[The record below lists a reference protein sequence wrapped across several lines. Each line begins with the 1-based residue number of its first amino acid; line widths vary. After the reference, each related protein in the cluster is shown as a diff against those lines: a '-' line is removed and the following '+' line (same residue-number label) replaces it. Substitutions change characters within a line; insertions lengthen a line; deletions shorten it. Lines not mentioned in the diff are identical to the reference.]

1 MLILASESPRRRE
14 LIKKIT
20 SNFTVI
26 PSNIDESLLHIAP
39 HDLPAEL
46 SKMKAYSVYSKYP
59 NDEVLACDTVVI
71 IDNELLGKPKSKKE
85 AHDMLSK
92 LSNRKHV
99 VISGYTYISK
109 DKEMT
114 RTVRTQ
120 VYFNKLSEETINK
133 YIESGSPMD
142 KAGAYGIQ
150 DEEFNL
156 VNHIEGDFDNVIG
169 LPVNDIKAHVFNQL
183 NIS

>member
-20 SNFTVI
+20 KDFTVI

-46 SKMKAYSVYSKYP
+46 SKMKAYSVFSKYP
-59 NDEVLACDTVVI
+59 NDSVLACDTVVI
-71 IDNELLGKPKSKKE
+71 IDDELLGKPKTKE
-85 AHDMLSK
+85 EAFKMLKK
-92 LSNRKHV
+92 LSGKKHV
-99 VISGYTYISK
+99 VISGYTFVSK
-109 DKEMT
+109 EKEVT
-114 RTVRTQ
+114 RTVRTY
-120 VYFNKLSEETINK
+120 VYFNNLSDDLINR

-150 DEEFNL
+150 DEEFDL
-156 VNHIEGDFDNVIG
+156 VSHIEGDFDNVIG
-169 LPVNDIKAHVFNQL
+169 LPVEDIRTHVFN
-183 NIS
+183 

>member
-1 MLILASESPRRRE
+1 MLILASESPRRKE

-20 SNFTVI
+20 SDFIVV
-26 PSNIDESLLHIAP
+26 PSNVDESLLHITP

-46 SKMKAYSVYSKYP
+46 SKLKAYSVFSKYP

-71 IDNELLGKPKSKKE
+71 LDGELMGKPKTKKE
-85 AHDMLSK
+85 AFDMLSK
-92 LSNRKHV
+92 LSDKKHV

-109 DKEMT
+109 DKEVT
-114 RTVRTQ
+114 RTVRTY
-120 VYFNKLSEETINK
+120 VCFNKLSPELINK

-150 DEEFNL
+150 DEEFDL
-156 VNHIEGDFDNVIG
+156 VSHIEGDFDNVIG
-169 LPVNDIKAHVFNQL
+169 LPVNDIKQHVFNF
-183 NIS
+183 

>member
-1 MLILASESPRRRE
+1 MLILASESPRRKE

-20 SNFTVI
+20 SDFIVV
-26 PSNIDESLLHIAP
+26 PSNVDESLLHITP

-46 SKMKAYSVYSKYP
+46 SKLKAYSVFSKYP

-71 IDNELLGKPKSKKE
+71 LDGELMGKPKTKKE
-85 AHDMLSK
+85 AFDMLSK
-92 LSNRKHV
+92 LSDKKHV

-109 DKEMT
+109 DKEIT
-114 RTVRTQ
+114 RTVRTY
-120 VYFNKLSEETINK
+120 VYFNKLTPELINR

-150 DEEFNL
+150 DEEFDL
-156 VNHIEGDFDNVIG
+156 VSHIEGDFDNVIG
-169 LPVNDIKAHVFNQL
+169 LPVNDIKQHVFNF
-183 NIS
+183 

>member
-1 MLILASESPRRRE
+1 MIILASESPRRRE

-20 SNFTVI
+20 NDFTVI
-26 PSNIDESLLHIAP
+26 PSNVDESLLHIAP

-46 SKMKAYSVYSKYP
+46 SKLKAYSVFSKYP

-71 IDNELLGKPKSKKE
+71 LDGQLMGKPKNKKE
-85 AHDMLSK
+85 AFEMLSK
-92 LSNRKHV
+92 LSNKKHV

-109 DKEMT
+109 DKEIT
-114 RTVRTQ
+114 RTVRTY
-120 VYFNKLSEETINK
+120 VYFNKLSDELINK

-150 DEEFNL
+150 DQDYNL

-169 LPVNDIKAHVFNQL
+169 LPVEDIKKHVFNF
-183 NIS
+183 

>member
-14 LIKKIT
+14 LIKRIT
-20 SNFTVI
+20 NDFTVI
-26 PSNIDESLLHIAP
+26 PSNVDESLLHITP

-46 SKMKAYSVYSKYP
+46 SKLKAYSVFSKYP

-71 IDNELLGKPKSKKE
+71 LNGELMGKPRNKKE
-85 AHDMLSK
+85 AFDMLSK
-92 LSNRKHV
+92 LSNKKHV

-109 DKEMT
+109 DKEIT
-114 RTVRTQ
+114 RTVRTY
-120 VYFNKLSEETINK
+120 VYFNKLSDELINK

-150 DEEFNL
+150 DQQFNL

-169 LPVNDIKAHVFNQL
+169 LPVEDIKKHVFDN
-183 NIS
+183 

>member
-20 SNFTVI
+20 NDFTVI
-26 PSNIDESLLHIAP
+26 PSNVDESILHIAP
-39 HDLPAEL
+39 HDLPGEL
-46 SKMKAYSVYSKYP
+46 SKLKAYSIYSKYP
-59 NDEVLACDTVVI
+59 NDSVLACDTVVI
-71 IDNELLGKPKSKKE
+71 LNGELMGKPKSKKE
-85 AHDMLSK
+85 AFEMLRK
-92 LSNRKHV
+92 LSGKKHV

-109 DKEMT
+109 EKEIT
-114 RTVRTQ
+114 RTVRTY
-120 VYFNKLSEETINK
+120 VYFNNLSDELINE

-150 DEEFNL
+150 DEKYGL

-169 LPVNDIKAHVFNQL
+169 LPVNDIKKHVFN
-183 NIS
+183 S

>member
-20 SNFTVI
+20 NDFVVI
-26 PSNIDESLLHIAP
+26 PSNVDESVLHIAP

-46 SKMKAYSVYSKYP
+46 SKLKAYSVFSQYP
-59 NDEVLACDTVVI
+59 NDSVLACDTVVI
-71 IDNELLGKPKSKKE
+71 LNGELMGKPHSRQE
-85 AHDMLSK
+85 AFDMLSK
-92 LSNRKHV
+92 LSNKKHV

-109 DKEMT
+109 DREIT
-114 RTVRTQ
+114 RTVRTY
-120 VYFNKLSEETINK
+120 VYFNKLSDELINR
-133 YIESGSPMD
+133 YIDSGSPMD

-169 LPVNDIKAHVFNQL
+169 LPVNDIKTHVFDKN
-183 NIS
+183 

>member
-20 SNFTVI
+20 SEFKVI
-26 PSNIDESLLHIAP
+26 PSNVDESILHIAP
-39 HDLPAEL
+39 HDLPGEL
-46 SKMKAYSVYSKYP
+46 SKLKAYSVYANNP
-59 NDEVLACDTVVI
+59 NDSVLACDTVVI
-71 IDNELLGKPKSKKE
+71 LNGELMGKPHSKEE
-85 AHDMLSK
+85 AFKMLKK
-92 LSNRKHV
+92 LSGKKHV

-109 DKEMT
+109 EKEIT
-114 RTVRTQ
+114 RTVRTY
-120 VYFNKLSEETINK
+120 VYFNELSDELINS

-150 DEEFNL
+150 DEKYHL

-169 LPVNDIKAHVFNQL
+169 LPVNDIKKHVFNF
-183 NIS
+183 